1 MGDDDRRG
9 RSSRPGGRAPW
20 ERYPAPDSDDAPRNR
35 RADEPQ
41 TSKPITV
48 HDLVQRVDSERI
60 ERRRKDEAA
69 DKRRKAGESGS
80 GRGRNPQPEDAGR
93 QAGNRGRTTDNT
105 ARPATGAN
113 RTAGRGNPRAAQPP
127 NPPGR
132 GGSERRVDP
141 RDLAPGAAPRPAA
154 PGPAA
159 PGPTAR
165 GQAPTGA
172 SGAIPNARGR
182 TPADGNA
189 PGGKPGPDP
198 RTRRPRPEQ
207 SATPAAPGRRGP
219 DPKAAPPQPGPAA
232 ALREPAAGPRP
243 SAAAAPVVPGTAAD
257 PRRVGG
263 ASDLRAASKP
273 GSRPEA
279 AATRSGAPVSAD
291 VQATTVHRAPAADS
305 PVDRAVAGKAP
316 VAEQVTDQLPMP
328 DDESG
333 TEATASAAPE
343 AVGKPPLSRLAASRQ
358 RRRRRA
364 RLAAR
369 VTTSMCAVLALVMTG
384 VGWNY
389 LRATDNGFT
398 QVSALDENSTDIVD
412 PGGQTGDENFL
423 IVGTDTR
430 AGVDSQLGAGTTED
444 AEGSRSDTVMLVHIP
459 ADRSRVVA
467 VSFPRDLDVSRPEC
481 EGWDNDKAKYTDA
494 KFPSAIGDKLN
505 ATYALGGPK
514 CLTKVIQK
522 LSGLK
527 ISHFVGIDFSGFQ
540 SMVDTIGGVEVCT
553 NRPLVD
559 EELGTVL
566 PNPGRQ
572 ILNGPTALDYVR
584 ARHVQGEERSDYDR
598 IHRQQLF
605 LSSLLRSALSSKV
618 LFDIGKL
625 NGFIGAFSSHAFMD
639 NVNTKD
645 LLMLGRS
652 LQKVSAGAIT
662 FLTVPTAGTT
672 SYGNEIPRESD
683 IKAIFQAII
692 DDQPLPGEKK
702 APEPSK
708 PAQAPAPP
716 QLTAVDPSTVSVQVS
731 NGSGVTGVANTAA
744 TKFAADGFQI
754 YNVGNYSGGTI
765 DTTTVRYSAGH
776 EAEAA
781 TVASALPGAK
791 LAVASGLGSIVEVA
805 LGADFAG
812 TVGTPTAFGSPVPAP
827 AGATDAAATPVTL
840 PSDLEHVNAGD
851 DLCK

>member
-20 ERYPAPDSDDAPRNR
+20 ERYPAPDSDEAPRNR

-60 ERRRKDEAA
+60 ERRRKDEAGQ
-69 DKRRKAGESGS
+69 RRTANEGGT
-80 GRGRNPQPEDAGR
+80 GRGRTPQPENTGR
-93 QAGNRGRTTDNT
+93 QGGNRGRTTDST

-113 RTAGRGNPRAAQPP
+113 RAAGSGAPRGAQPA

-132 GGSERRVDP
+132 GGDP
-141 RDLAPGAAPRPAA
+141 RDLA
-154 PGPAA
+154 
-159 PGPTAR
+159 R
-165 GQAPTGA
+165 GKAPTGA
-172 SGAIPNARGR
+172 SGAIPTTRGR
-182 TPADGNA
+182 KSADGNA
-189 PGGKPGPDP
+189 ASGTSGPAADP

-219 DPKAAPPQPGPAA
+219 DPKPAPPQPGPAA
-232 ALREPAAGPRP
+232 AQREPAAGTRP
-243 SAAAAPVVPGTAAD
+243 PAAPVPPGTAAD
-257 PRRVGG
+257 PRRLGG
-263 ASDLRAASKP
+263 ASDPRAASKP
-273 GSRPEA
+273 GSQRPES
-279 AATRSGAPVSAD
+279 AATRSAAPVSAD
-291 VQATTVHRAPAADS
+291 AQRTAVYRAPAAEG
-305 PVDRAVAGKAP
+305 PADRPATAKAP
-316 VAEQVTDQLPMP
+316 VADQVTDQLPVP

-333 TEATASAAPE
+333 TEATASAGPE
-343 AVGKPPLSRLAASRQ
+343 TVGKPPLSRLAASRQ
-358 RRRRRA
+358 RRRRRT

-398 QVSALDENSTDIVD
+398 QVSALDENSADIID

-430 AGVDSQLGAGTTED
+430 AGVDSSLGAGTTDD
-444 AEGSRSDTVMLVHIP
+444 AEGARSDTVMLVHIP
-459 ADRSRVVA
+459 ANRSRVVA
-467 VSFPRDLDVSRPEC
+467 VSYPRDLDVSRPEC

-514 CLTKVIQK
+514 CLTKVIQR

-625 NGFIGAFSSHAFMD
+625 NGFISAFSSHAFMD

-708 PAQAPAPP
+708 SAPAPAPP

-731 NGSGVTGVANTAA
+731 NGSGVTGVASTAA
-744 TKFAADGFQI
+744 TRFAADGFQI

-765 DTTTVRYSAGH
+765 DNTTVRYSAGH

-791 LAVASGLGSIVEVA
+791 LAVASNLGSIVEVA
-805 LGADFAG
+805 LGADFSG

>member
-69 DKRRKAGESGS
+69 DKRRNAGESGS
-80 GRGRNPQPEDAGR
+80 GRGRNPQSDNAAR

-113 RTAGRGNPRAAQPP
+113 RAAGRGNPRGAQPA

-132 GGSERRVDP
+132 GGGERRGDP
-141 RDLAPGAAPRPAA
+141 RDLTPGAPPRPA
-154 PGPAA
+154 GPAA
-159 PGPTAR
+159 R
-165 GQAPTGA
+165 GKAPTGA
-172 SGAIPNARGR
+172 SGAIPTARGR
-182 TPADGNA
+182 TPADSNA
-189 PGGKPGPDP
+189 AGGTPGPDP

-207 SATPAAPGRRGP
+207 TATPGRRGP
-219 DPKAAPPQPGPAA
+219 DPKAAPPAPVPPAA
-232 ALREPAAGPRP
+232 QREPAAGTRP
-243 SAAAAPVVPGTAAD
+243 AAPVVPGTAAD
-257 PRRVGG
+257 PRRPGG
-263 ASDLRAASKP
+263 ASDPRAASKP
-273 GSRPEA
+273 GSQRPES
-279 AATRSGAPVSAD
+279 AATRSGTPVSAD
-291 VQATTVHRAPAADS
+291 AKATAVHRAPA
-305 PVDRAVAGKAP
+305 DRPATGKAP
-316 VAEQVTDQLPMP
+316 VAEQVTDQLPVP

-333 TEATASAAPE
+333 AEATASAAPE
-343 AVGKPPLSRLAASRQ
+343 AVGKPALSRLAASRQ
-358 RRRRRA
+358 RRRRRT

-398 QVSALDENSTDIVD
+398 QVSALDENSADIVD

-430 AGVDSQLGAGTTED
+430 AGVDSSLGAGTTED
-444 AEGSRSDTVMLVHIP
+444 AEGARSDTVMLVHIP
-459 ADRSRVVA
+459 ANRSRVVA

-481 EGWDNDKAKYTDA
+481 EGWDNEKAKYTDA
-494 KFPSAIGDKLN
+494 KFPAAIGDKLN

-514 CLTKVIQK
+514 CLTKVIQR

-566 PNPGRQ
+566 PNAGRQ

-708 PAQAPAPP
+708 SAPAPAPP

-731 NGSGVTGVANTAA
+731 NGSGATGVASTAA
-744 TKFAADGFQI
+744 TKFASDGFQI

-805 LGADFAG
+805 LGADFSG

-827 AGATDAAATPVTL
+827 AGATEAAATPVTL

>member
-60 ERRRKDEAA
+60 ERRRKDEAG
-69 DKRRKAGESGS
+69 KRRTATESGA
-80 GRGRNPQPEDAGR
+80 GRTPQPENTGR

-105 ARPATGAN
+105 ARPDTGAN

-132 GGSERRVDP
+132 GGSERRGDP

-159 PGPTAR
+159 R

-182 TPADGNA
+182 APADANA

-207 SATPAAPGRRGP
+207 SATPAAPGRRVP
-219 DPKAAPPQPGPAA
+219 EPKAAPPQPGPAA
-232 ALREPAAGPRP
+232 AQREPAAGARP
-243 SAAAAPVVPGTAAD
+243 SAAAAPVVPGSAAD

-263 ASDLRAASKP
+263 ASDPRAASKP

-279 AATRSGAPVSAD
+279 ATRSGAAVSAK
-291 VQATTVHRAPAADS
+291 APA
-305 PVDRAVAGKAP
+305 
-316 VAEQVTDQLPMP
+316 AEQVTDQLPVP

-343 AVGKPPLSRLAASRQ
+343 PVGKPPLSRLAASRQ
-358 RRRRRA
+358 RRRRRV

-398 QVSALDENSTDIVD
+398 QVSALDENSADIID

-430 AGVDSQLGAGTTED
+430 AGVDSSLGAGTTAD
-444 AEGSRSDTVMLVHIP
+444 AEGARSDTVMLVHIP
-459 ADRSRVVA
+459 ANRSRVVA

-514 CLTKVIQK
+514 CLTKVIQR

-625 NGFIGAFSSHAFMD
+625 NGFISAFSSHAFMD

-708 PAQAPAPP
+708 SAPAPAPP
-716 QLTAVDPSTVSVQVS
+716 QLTAVDPNTVSVQVS
-731 NGSGVTGVANTAA
+731 NGSGVTGVASTAA
-744 TKFAADGFQI
+744 TRFAADGFQI

-765 DTTTVRYSAGH
+765 DNTTVRYSAGH

-791 LAVASGLGSIVEVA
+791 LAVASNLGSIVEVA
-805 LGADFAG
+805 LGADFSG

>member
-20 ERYPAPDSDDAPRNR
+20 ERYPAPDSDEAPRNR

-60 ERRRKDEAA
+60 ERRRKDEAG
-69 DKRRKAGESGS
+69 KRRTANESGT
-80 GRGRNPQPEDAGR
+80 GRTPQPENPGR

-105 ARPATGAN
+105 ARPGTGAT
-113 RTAGRGNPRAAQPP
+113 RAGGGNPRGTQPV

-132 GGSERRVDP
+132 GGDP
-141 RDLAPGAAPRPAA
+141 RDLAPGGGPRPAA
-154 PGPAA
+154 AGPAA
-159 PGPTAR
+159 R
-165 GQAPTGA
+165 GKAPTGA
-172 SGAIPNARGR
+172 SGAIPTARGR
-182 TPADGNA
+182 KPADGNA
-189 PGGKPGPDP
+189 ASGTSGPAPDP

-232 ALREPAAGPRP
+232 AQREPAVGTRP
-243 SAAAAPVVPGTAAD
+243 SAAPVPPGTAAD
-257 PRRVGG
+257 PRRAAG
-263 ASDLRAASKP
+263 ASDPRAASKP
-273 GSRPEA
+273 QAQRPDS
-279 AATRSGAPVSAD
+279 AATRSAAPVSAD
-291 VQATTVHRAPAADS
+291 AQQTAVYRAPAAES
-305 PVDRAVAGKAP
+305 PADRPATAKAP
-316 VAEQVTDQLPMP
+316 VADQVTDQLPVP

-333 TEATASAAPE
+333 TEATASAGPE
-343 AVGKPPLSRLAASRQ
+343 TVGKPPLSRLAASRQ
-358 RRRRRA
+358 RRRRRT

-369 VTTSMCAVLALVMTG
+369 VTTSMCAVLALLLTG

-398 QVSALDENSTDIVD
+398 QVSALDENSADIID

-430 AGVDSQLGAGTTED
+430 AGVDSSLGAGTTDD
-444 AEGSRSDTVMLVHIP
+444 AEGARSDTVMLVHIP
-459 ADRSRVVA
+459 ANRSRVVA
-467 VSFPRDLDVSRPEC
+467 VSYPRDLDVSRPEC

-514 CLTKVIQK
+514 CLTKVIQR

-625 NGFIGAFSSHAFMD
+625 NGFISAFSSHAFMD

-708 PAQAPAPP
+708 AAPAPAPP
-716 QLTAVDPSTVSVQVS
+716 QLTAVDPNTVSVQVS
-731 NGSGVTGVANTAA
+731 NGSGVTGVASTAA
-744 TKFAADGFQI
+744 TRFAADGFQI

-765 DTTTVRYSAGH
+765 DNTTVRYSAGH

-791 LAVASGLGSIVEVA
+791 LAVASNLGSIVEVA
-805 LGADFAG
+805 LGADFSG

>member
-1 MGDDDRRG
+1 MPGA
-9 RSSRPGGRAPW
+9 PAGGRAAGATSAQ
-20 ERYPAPDSDDAPRNR
+20 RIPAPTAEPNAPSPRDTAAGAGQR
-35 RADEPQ
+35 SQPIPG
-41 TSKPITV
+41 SKRSATP
-48 HDLVQRVDSERI
+48 
-60 ERRRKDEAA
+60 
-69 DKRRKAGESGS
+69 GS
-80 GRGRNPQPEDAGR
+80 RSSA
-93 QAGNRGRTTDNT
+93 
-105 ARPATGAN
+105 PAS
-113 RTAGRGNPRAAQPP
+113 AAQP
-127 NPPGR
+127 
-132 GGSERRVDP
+132 
-141 RDLAPGAAPRPAA
+141 
-154 PGPAA
+154 
-159 PGPTAR
+159 TA
-165 GQAPTGA
+165 
-172 SGAIPNARGR
+172 
-182 TPADGNA
+182 
-189 PGGKPGPDP
+189 
-198 RTRRPRPEQ
+198 
-207 SATPAAPGRRGP
+207 
-219 DPKAAPPQPGPAA
+219 
-232 ALREPAAGPRP
+232 
-243 SAAAAPVVPGTAAD
+243 
-257 PRRVGG
+257 
-263 ASDLRAASKP
+263 
-273 GSRPEA
+273 
-279 AATRSGAPVSAD
+279 
-291 VQATTVHRAPAADS
+291 VHRAPAADN
-305 PVDRAVAGKAP
+305 PADQRPLAAAAP

-328 DDESG
+328 DDESVG
-333 TEATASAAPE
+333 GATSSESPAQPE
-343 AVGKPPLSRLAASRQ
+343 TVGKPTLSRLAASRQ

-369 VTTSMCAVLALVMTG
+369 ATTSVCAVLALVCTG

-398 QVSALDENSTDIVD
+398 QVSALDENSADIVD

-444 AEGSRSDTVMLVHIP
+444 AEGARSDTVMLVHIP

-481 EGWDNDKAKYTDA
+481 EGWDNEKAKYTDA
-494 KFPSAIGDKLN
+494 KFPAAIGDKLN

-553 NRPLVD
+553 NHPLID

-566 PNPGRQ
+566 PNVGRQ
-572 ILNGPTALDYVR
+572 MLNGPTALDYVR

-618 LFDIGKL
+618 LFDLGKL
-625 NGFIGAFSSHAFMD
+625 NGFINAFSSHAFMD

-683 IKAIFQAII
+683 IKAIFQAVI

-702 APEPSK
+702 ASEPAK
-708 PAQAPAPP
+708 PSQAPAPP

-731 NGSGVTGVANTAA
+731 NGSGVTGVAGTAA
-744 TKFAADGFQI
+744 TKFASEGFQI

-781 TVASALPGAK
+781 TVASSLPGAK
-791 LAVASGLGSIVEVA
+791 LTLASGLGSIVEVA
-805 LGADFAG
+805 LGSDFSG

-827 AGATDAAATPVTL
+827 AGTTADASATPVTL

>member
-9 RSSRPGGRAPW
+9 RASRPGGRAPW
-20 ERYPAPDSDDAPRNR
+20 ERYPGPESGENAAAPRNR
-35 RADEPQ
+35 RTDEP
-41 TSKPITV
+41 KPTKQLTV
-48 HDLVQRVDSERI
+48 QDLVQRVDSERTT
-60 ERRRKDEAA
+60 RRRKDDAG
-69 DKRRKAGESGS
+69 DGGRKAPGETT
-80 GRGRNPQPEDAGR
+80 GRPAQPERGTRQPGKRSRATDDA
-93 QAGNRGRTTDNT
+93 
-105 ARPATGAN
+105 ARPAAPTGAN
-113 RTAGRGNPRAAQPP
+113 RAAPRGGRNAQPPAAPPARGGAPRVGDAGMPADRGRTATPPARPGRAAAPGAPANAPRPAETGATPRSRKGADPRAAQS
-127 NPPGR
+127 NR
-132 GGSERRVDP
+132 
-141 RDLAPGAAPRPAA
+141 AAAPEQTTRGKRPA
-154 PGPAA
+154 P
-159 PGPTAR
+159 R
-165 GQAPTGA
+165 
-172 SGAIPNARGR
+172 R
-182 TPADGNA
+182 
-189 PGGKPGPDP
+189 PGPDP
-198 RTRRPRPEQ
+198 HASAPAPALDAAGAAAGRAATGGTRT
-207 SATPAAPGRRGP
+207 AAPASEDAQPTTVYRAPGP
-219 DPKAAPPQPGPAA
+219 DTPPDRQAPGGPA
-232 ALREPAAGPRP
+232 
-243 SAAAAPVVPGTAAD
+243 PVP
-257 PRRVGG
+257 
-263 ASDLRAASKP
+263 
-273 GSRPEA
+273 
-279 AATRSGAPVSAD
+279 
-291 VQATTVHRAPAADS
+291 
-305 PVDRAVAGKAP
+305 
-316 VAEQVTDQLPMP
+316 EQVTDQLPMP

-333 TEATASAAPE
+333 STAASSAADADPE
-343 AVGKPPLSRLAASRQ
+343 EKPKLSRLAASRQ
-358 RRRRRA
+358 RRSRRV

-369 VTTSMCAVLALVMTG
+369 STSTLCAVVALLATG
-384 VGWNY
+384 IGWNY
-389 LRATDNGFT
+389 LRATDNSFT
-398 QVSALDENSTDIVD
+398 QVSALDGDSGDVVD

-430 AGVDSQLGAGTTED
+430 AGVDSSLGAGTTED
-444 AEGSRSDTVMLVHIP
+444 AEGARSDTVMMVHIP
-459 ADRSRVVA
+459 KDRSRVVA

-481 EGWDNDKAKYTDA
+481 AGWDNDTAKYTDST
-494 KFPSAIGDKLN
+494 FPAANGDKLN

-514 CLTKVIQK
+514 CLTNVIRR

-527 ISHFVGIDFSGFQ
+527 INHFVGIDFSGFQ

-559 EELGTVL
+559 DELGTVL

-639 NVNTKD
+639 NVSTKD

-652 LQKVSAGAIT
+652 MQKMSSGAIT

-702 APEPSK
+702 APEAPKPS
-708 PAQAPAPP
+708 QAPTPP
-716 QLTAVDPSTVSVQVS
+716 QLSAVDPSTVSVQVS
-731 NGSGVTGVANTAA
+731 NGSGQTGIAGTAA
-744 TKFAADGFQI
+744 TRFGAEGFQI

-791 LAVASGLGSIVEVA
+791 LASAPGLGSIVEVA
-805 LGADFAG
+805 LGADFSG
-812 TVGTPTAFGSPVPAP
+812 TVGTPAEFGSPVAAP
-827 AGATDAAATPVTL
+827 DGSADAAPVEL
-840 PSDLEHVNAGD
+840 PSDLEHVNAAD
-851 DLCK
+851 DQCK